1 MLVCFYLLIAQI
13 ALDPPPSV
21 KRANVEKKVLQ
32 TNRLGASL
40 ICLKKGHKCSYISLF
55 ENQLLAN
62 IF

>member
-1 MLVCFYLLIAQI
+1 MLVWFYLGIVQI

-40 ICLKKGHKCSYISLF
+40 ICLKKGHKRSYISLF
-55 ENQLLAN
+55 EN
-62 IF
+62 